1 METRYICTLD
11 SASQRKI
18 ASRLIAEGING
29 DDFQMAM
36 ESRLC
41 DLADTISLKGV
52 ILA

>member
-1 METRYICTLD
+1 MGTEYICTLD

-18 ASRLIAEGING
+18 ASRLVAEGING

-41 DLADTISLKGV
+41 DLADTISLRGV
-52 ILA
+52 IVG